1 MFDGHT
7 SDWIPITKGIGQG
20 DPLSMIIYIIYN
32 ADLIDISQG
41 HPNELTLAFVDD
53 IILVAVGKTI
63 EVTHHTLQDM
73 LEHTGGGFDWSRNH
87 NSKFE
92 TNKFGLIDFTPTKQ
106 ATGLPM
112 DIRGTVIKPSTSHKF
127 LGVIVDEHLK
137 WKHHI
142 NYAISKGTAYTLQLR
157 CLATASKGLSLTLM

>member
-7 SDWIPITKGIGQG
+7 SDWIPIINGIGQG

-73 LEHTGGGFDWSRNH
+73 L
-87 NSKFE
+87 
-92 TNKFGLIDFTPTKQ
+92 
-106 ATGLPM
+106 
-112 DIRGTVIKPSTSHKF
+112 
-127 LGVIVDEHLK
+127 
-137 WKHHI
+137 
-142 NYAISKGTAYTLQLR
+142 
-157 CLATASKGLSLTLM
+157 